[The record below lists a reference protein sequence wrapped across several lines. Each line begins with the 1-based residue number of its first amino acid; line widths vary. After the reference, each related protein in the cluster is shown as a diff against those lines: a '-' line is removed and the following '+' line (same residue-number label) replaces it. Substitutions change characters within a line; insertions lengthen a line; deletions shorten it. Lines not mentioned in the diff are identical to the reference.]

1 MQFLRTAFWVVLAI
15 IIVIFSFAN
24 WTPVMINLWGG
35 LQLETKLPVLVIV
48 AFLAGSLPFWALH
61 KATKYRMR
69 RRLDSAERALAAS
82 APAATAPVVHTQDH
96 PTPTATPDHIT
107 PAGFEPAP
115 PVRTI
120 DVRVDDDL
128 KPAGRT
134 DTP

>member
-61 KATKYRMR
+61 KATKWTMR

-82 APAATAPVVHTQDH
+82 TPV
-96 PTPTATPDHIT
+96 TATPVASTTFAPEPTPPAPIT
-107 PAGFEPAP
+107 PAEIEPAP
-115 PVRTI
+115 NVRTI
-120 DVRVDDDL
+120 QV
-128 KPAGRT
+128 KPEGEFKPEGRP
-134 DTP
+134 DIP

>member
-82 APAATAPVVHTQDH
+82 APVATAPVIHTTDH
-96 PTPTATPDHIT
+96 SAAPDHIT
-107 PAGFEPAP
+107 PAGLDPAP

-120 DVRVDDDL
+120 DVRVDDDH

-134 DTP
+134 DIP

>member
-69 RRLDSAERALAAS
+69 RRLDTAERALAATSPIATTPLAS
-82 APAATAPVVHTQDH
+82 AHEHPSE
-96 PTPTATPDHIT
+96 PTPPEPLTPS
-107 PAGFEPAP
+107 GFEPAP

-120 DVRVDDDL
+120 HVRPEDEIR
-128 KPAGRT
+128 PAGRT

>member
-24 WTPVMINLWGG
+24 WNPVMINLWGG

-61 KATKYRMR
+61 KATKWQMR

-82 APAATAPVVHTQDH
+82 TPVATTAAAPAYPAEPAAP
-96 PTPTATPDHIT
+96 AIT
-107 PAGFEPAP
+107 PADFDHAST
-115 PVRTI
+115 VRTI
-120 DVRVDDDL
+120 NVKPEGEFKPESRSDL
-128 KPAGRT
+128 P
-134 DTP
+134 